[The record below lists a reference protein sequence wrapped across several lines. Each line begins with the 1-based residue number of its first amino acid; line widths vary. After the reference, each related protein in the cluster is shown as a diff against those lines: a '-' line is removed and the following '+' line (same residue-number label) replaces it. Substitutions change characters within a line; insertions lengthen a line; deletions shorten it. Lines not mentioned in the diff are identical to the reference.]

1 MMHLHANHTVAPKG
15 RSVLRGRGR
24 FAASPLH
31 ALFSVLR
38 GCAATALALCV
49 LCGSRAASA
58 AETPPAP
65 PTPYRYQ
72 LVTDGVTIWPLDT
85 VATKASV
92 NAATNQVANV
102 EASVADLAG
111 LTETLGSRVNALEAT
126 LDDLAEDG
134 VWALEGYV
142 NSIGVL
148 SGTPE
153 YSGEIEIL
161 EVTTADNA
169 ADPAK
174 TDLTLKVAF
183 NPAPIS
189 ASQVTMKGAAVLDDA
204 FEELTYTC
212 SWPDT
217 VDVPGET
224 RPVYTFTTTFSTP
237 SGFCKVVSTE
247 GAAVGV
253 GDYLPVSG
261 GLSVNGVNGR
271 TLTLTADDGTTLTF
285 IGGLLVEESPVAADA
300 AANRES

>member
-1 MMHLHANHTVAPKG
+1 MKNSK
-15 RSVLRGRGR
+15 RFVL
-24 FAASPLH
+24 FA
-31 ALFSVLR
+31 
-38 GCAATALALCV
+38 ALCV

-85 VATKASV
+85 VATKAFV

-169 ADPAK
+169 ADASK

-237 SGFCKVVSTE
+237 SGFCKVVTTE

-253 GDYLPVSG
+253 GDYLPISG
-261 GLSVNGVNGR
+261 GLSINGVNGR

-285 IGGLLVEESPVAADA
+285 IGGLLVEETPVAADA
-300 AANRES
+300 AANGES

>member
-15 RSVLRGRGR
+15 RSVLR
-24 FAASPLH
+24 S
-31 ALFSVLR
+31 LFSVLR

-161 EVTTADNA
+161 EVT
-169 ADPAK
+169 
-174 TDLTLKVAF
+174 KVAF

-224 RPVYTFTTTFSTP
+224 RPVYTFVTTFSTP
-237 SGFCKVVSTE
+237 SGFCKVVTTE

-253 GDYLPVSG
+253 GDYLPISG
-261 GLSVNGVNGR
+261 GLSINGVNGR

-285 IGGLLVEESPVAADA
+285 IGGLLVEATPVTTIDE
-300 AANRES
+300 N